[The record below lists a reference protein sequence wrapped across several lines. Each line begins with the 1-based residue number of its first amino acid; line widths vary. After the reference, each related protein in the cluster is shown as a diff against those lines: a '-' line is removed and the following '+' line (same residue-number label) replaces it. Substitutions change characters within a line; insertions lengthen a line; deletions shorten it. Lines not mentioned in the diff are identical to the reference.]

1 MNRINNLNPDIERTK
16 NAVVEATTVEEF
28 VTATNASLK
37 LRETFLNKLINSS
50 AETEV
55 ELTKQSKSRSEPTS
69 RTST

>member
-1 MNRINNLNPDIERTK
+1 MITKKTLRLNVQQSMNRINNLNPDIERTK

-55 ELTKQSKSRSEPTS
+55 E
-69 RTST
+69 